1 MGAWLKPNLDCR
13 DRRSDSFA
21 APGTAPVFDAF
32 CGCQPPSGPIV
43 FSLNTEVHS
52 PPLQSRW
59 VFYGRIAHYLLPHQ
73 LLQAGKAAECR
84 GFAALTGQQQAQGKH
99 GNECRDRQPK
109 GEKPALLSSAD
120 CAGCVDPHC

>member
-43 FSLNTEVHS
+43 FLLNTEVHS

-59 VFYGRIAHYLLPHQ
+59 VFFMGELRSTRHAIRCYWSPNPHDCSIRSCLL
-73 LLQAGKAAECR
+73 
-84 GFAALTGQQQAQGKH
+84 
-99 GNECRDRQPK
+99 
-109 GEKPALLSSAD
+109 
-120 CAGCVDPHC
+120 

>member
-1 MGAWLKPNLDCR
+1 MGAWLKPNLGRR
-13 DRRSDSFA
+13 DQRSDSLA

-59 VFYGRIAHYLLPHQ
+59 VFFMGELRTTRWRMSRSM
-73 LLQAGKAAECR
+73 LQI
-84 GFAALTGQQQAQGKH
+84 
-99 GNECRDRQPK
+99 RDERCSP
-109 GEKPALLSSAD
+109 LSR
-120 CAGCVDPHC
+120 